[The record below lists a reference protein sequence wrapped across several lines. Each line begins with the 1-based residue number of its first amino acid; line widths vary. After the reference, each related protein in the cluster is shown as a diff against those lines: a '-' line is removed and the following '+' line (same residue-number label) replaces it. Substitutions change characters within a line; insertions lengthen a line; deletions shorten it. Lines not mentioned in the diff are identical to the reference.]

1 MLRFTEIYPQTII
14 SINKGTKSG
23 ILENYPP
30 EKISQEFNYLK
41 QNIDYDKEHLERLIP
56 NNNLNRY
63 SNIRPYKDNVVS
75 INSENKYI
83 NASWIHLPYN
93 NIFIGTQGPLDTT
106 IDDFWEMCY
115 SYKVKV
121 IVMLCKLQENNKIKC
136 AKYWDS
142 NNVKKFILK
151 QINSEFD
158 LIDGVIVRNFEIK
171 KNQNDFFPN
180 TVIQLHYTCW
190 DDHSTPDVDSYNKLI
205 KLIEF
210 LDYYKDNS
218 PVVVHCSAGVG
229 RSGTF
234 IALYNLYHNILR
246 QIKDNQ
252 INEIKF
258 SIMDLVRKLKE
269 MRTHSVE
276 NEGQYKF
283 IYQFVNILLNENN

>member
-1 MLRFTEIYPQTII
+1 
-14 SINKGTKSG
+14 
-23 ILENYPP
+23 
-30 EKISQEFNYLK
+30 
-41 QNIDYDKEHLERLIP
+41 
-56 NNNLNRY
+56 
-63 SNIRPYKDNVVS
+63 
-75 INSENKYI
+75 
-83 NASWIHLPYN
+83 
-93 NIFIGTQGPLDTT
+93 
-106 IDDFWEMCY
+106 
-115 SYKVKV
+115 
-121 IVMLCKLQENNKIKC
+121 MLCKLQENNKIKC

-142 NNVKKFILK
+142 NNVKKFILN
-151 QINSEFD
+151 QINSEFY

-205 KLIEF
+205 KLFEF